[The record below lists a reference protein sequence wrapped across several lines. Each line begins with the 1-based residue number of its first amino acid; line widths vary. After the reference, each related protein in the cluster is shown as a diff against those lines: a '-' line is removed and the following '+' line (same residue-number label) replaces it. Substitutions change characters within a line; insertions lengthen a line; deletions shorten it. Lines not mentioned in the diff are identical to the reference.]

1 MGSVFDEY
9 AKEITEEVTEKV
21 TKETEQRDLLSH
33 LRTIMETMH
42 LTAEQ
47 AMDALRVPAEDRDN
61 VKNRI
66 AFP

>member
-1 MGSVFDEY
+1 MSSVFEEY
-9 AKEITEEVTEKV
+9 GKEV
-21 TKETEQRDLLSH
+21 EQRCLLSN

-47 AMDALRVPAEDRDN
+47 AMDALRVPVEDRDN